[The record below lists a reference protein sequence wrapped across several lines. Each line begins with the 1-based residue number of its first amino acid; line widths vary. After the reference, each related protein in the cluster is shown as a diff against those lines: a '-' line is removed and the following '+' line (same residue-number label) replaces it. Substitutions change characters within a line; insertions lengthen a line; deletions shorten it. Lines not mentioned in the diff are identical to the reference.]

1 MFGNGRWLGFGLLPG
16 LVSLVLY
23 GAALTGLFY
32 GADDFTAWAT
42 PFASDWSSPWLGLFR
57 GFLTAVVISL
67 GLFLSVITFTA
78 VTLLVGQPFYESLSE
93 QVDRTEGGEVPES
106 GRSFW
111 EDLWISARDSLRL
124 LVRVMLYGILLFAL
138 GFIPVIGQTVVPA
151 IGFCVSG
158 FFLTQELTSVAL
170 QRRRVD
176 LDEQLVL
183 LRGRRATALGFGVP
197 LVLLFLIPFVA
208 VFLMPG
214 AVAGAT
220 LLARDL
226 VGADGSADDADDAE
240 DEAARDQAQGGQT
253 GPYGNAGPY
262 GGGQQPY
269 GAGQQSYGQGYAQAP
284 GQAYPQAPGQG
295 YGGQGYAGQGQGYA
309 APAPGQGQGYGQPPY
324 GQPPAQGYGYDYG
337 QAPAQPGYGQAPGY
351 GHNPDPRSS
360 S

>member
-1 MFGNGRWLGFGLLPG
+1 MRDLAGGFRYLWAGQRWVFANGRWLGFGLLPG

-57 GFLTAVVISL
+57 GFLTALVVSL

-138 GFIPVIGQTVVPA
+138 GFIPVVGQTVVPA
-151 IGFCVSG
+151 IGFGVSG
-158 FFLTQELTSVAL
+158 FFLAQELTSVAL

-226 VGADGSADDADDAE
+226 VGADGSEDDAR
-240 DEAARDQAQGGQT
+240 DEEGGQDGT
-253 GPYGNAGPY
+253 AAPAQAGPY
-262 GGGQQPY
+262 GAAGPY
-269 GAGQQSYGQGYAQAP
+269 GPGYAQAP
-284 GQAYPQAPGQG
+284 GQAYPPAPGQG
-295 YGGQGYAGQGQGYA
+295 YGGQGYA
-309 APAPGQGQGYGQPPY
+309 PAPGQGYGQQAPAYGQPPV
-324 GQPPAQGYGYDYG
+324 QGH
-337 QAPAQPGYGQAPGY
+337 GYGQAQGPGLGQPGGY
-351 GHNPDPRSS
+351 RPDPRSYS
-360 S
+360 